1 MYVWTAQFHCKMVMP
16 LKCRSLKQGTIPATG
31 RMMNWRQTYF
41 LACSYKSYKSYN
53 MFSLHACTILHTLK
67 CSCRSR
73 CRCHMI
79 LPCRTCANCRSA
91 S

>member
-41 LACSYKSYKSYN
+41 LACSYN